1 MLYRKIIHEKTEY
14 LEKATRYLLYAVM
27 LCLPSYLLRLEWFGV
42 RTNILD
48 TLLLLGALFFVVR
61 LWTEKKGKHLFSMI
75 QRQSFFFTG
84 VLFLLL
90 GVVYSA
96 YMSEGISPKE
106 WGILKSWFFLPF
118 LFAFLFYVFY
128 AKNTKVQNT
137 AILLYVW
144 SSGVL
149 SLVFLILSLA
159 SYGMTYDDRL
169 KGWYD
174 SPNQLALF
182 LAPAVL
188 FLWTEMRRK
197 QSSQSLNFRKFGTYF
212 GFMVTST
219 TLLLTES
226 LGGILSLL
234 GGIILYEYTRS
245 RFFTEGRMHIFFKGF
260 LLFFVFLG
268 IFFFFA
274 FEKHMIEINP
284 EDRSSLSSRF
294 MIWQSAWDI
303 GKESWLWGIG
313 PGNFQEKYLE
323 YQTLYPPYL
332 EWAVPHPH
340 NIFLSFWLQSGFLGF
355 LGFVIICG
363 WTLFRMFLSVSQRTN
378 KKELELFL
386 IGFLFLTLLWGL
398 VDTPYW
404 RNDLSVL
411 FWMMLF
417 SNTFSRTPNY

>member
-137 AILLYVW
+137 AILSYVW

-197 QSSQSLNFRKFGTYF
+197 QSSQSLNFRKFLSSIVHLKTYPF
-212 GFMVTST
+212 
-219 TLLLTES
+219 LR
-226 LGGILSLL
+226 LSL
-234 GGIILYEYTRS
+234 
-245 RFFTEGRMHIFFKGF
+245 
-260 LLFFVFLG
+260 
-268 IFFFFA
+268 
-274 FEKHMIEINP
+274 
-284 EDRSSLSSRF
+284 
-294 MIWQSAWDI
+294 
-303 GKESWLWGIG
+303 
-313 PGNFQEKYLE
+313 
-323 YQTLYPPYL
+323 
-332 EWAVPHPH
+332 
-340 NIFLSFWLQSGFLGF
+340 SF
-355 LGFVIICG
+355 
-363 WTLFRMFLSVSQRTN
+363 
-378 KKELELFL
+378 
-386 IGFLFLTLLWGL
+386 
-398 VDTPYW
+398 
-404 RNDLSVL
+404 
-411 FWMMLF
+411 
-417 SNTFSRTPNY
+417 